1 MNFAFYI
8 FGNPQGKYSQYPDDQ
23 TKDILEEQTKGLKSL
38 RFSILRRECLIYYVY
53 IQQISNVEYIGFC
66 LIFNKIQTLKYNELI
81 HLFNWLS
88 TTERVK
94 EIVSNAN
101 TYSIK
106 SFNNVP
112 HTFEDLE
119 KTVKAQLLE
128 RFDGDLQALSHAF
141 NLSDTKYIGTIGVD
155 DIEIYNLVSKYK
167 TVEFNSTSIITPTRK
182 LKNIKGIVF
191 GIMGGL
197 LLTFLGVWIYKYNQ
211 IIDYQENVIQSL
223 KSQQKQLTDSLSSIR
238 NAKSDI
244 LTDLDDLQQ
253 KYYQLELKYNA
264 IRYNPAQ
271 MVEALKKEPL
281 IVLDIEIR
289 NAGESYNDSIYASN
303 TTFINGKIYYYST
316 KHQNVSIKVKF
327 YAGNMLSRGDSSPN
341 DCTFEDKMS
350 ISAYTYSS
358 FEIIGW
364 GNSKKGNWS
373 SVDYRYEIWYGDK
386 CLGVKHFTI
395 H

>member
-23 TKDILEEQTKGLKSL
+23 TKDILEQQTKGLKSL
-38 RFSILRRECLIYYVY
+38 RFSILRRECLIYYAY
-53 IQQISNVEYIGFC
+53 IQQISNTEYIGFC

-94 EIVSNAN
+94 EIVSNEN

-112 HTFEDLE
+112 HIFEDLE
-119 KTVKAQLLE
+119 KIVKQQLLE
-128 RFDGDLQALSHAF
+128 RFNVDWQTLSHAF
-141 NLSDTKYIGTIGVD
+141 NLSDIKYIGTIGVD
-155 DIEIYNLVSKYK
+155 DREIYNLVCKYK
-167 TVEFNSTSIITPTRK
+167 TVEFNSTSIIAPTRK

-191 GIMGGL
+191 GILGGL

-211 IIDYQENVIQSL
+211 IIDYKDDIIQRL
-223 KSQQKQLTDSLSSIR
+223 ESQKIQLTDSLSSIR

-244 LTDLDDLQQ
+244 LTDLDNLQQ
-253 KYYQLELKYNA
+253 KYNQLELKYNA

-281 IVLDIEIR
+281 IVLDIVIR
-289 NAGESYNDSIYASN
+289 NEGESYNANIYASN
-303 TTFINGKIYYYST
+303 TTYINGKIYYYST
-316 KHQNVSIKVKF
+316 KNQNISIKVKF

-341 DCTFEDKMS
+341 DCTLEEEMS

-373 SVDYRYEIWYGDK
+373 SGDYRYELWYGDK
-386 CLGVKHFTI
+386 CLGVKYFTI
-395 H
+395 F